1 MKVNEVSKELQ
12 NLILEYYDFE
22 RKNPLEEEQ
31 VLLTLNM
38 DLSNVRYELMK
49 NYHYDSNKDKNLS
62 MNIQRQI
69 NSTGI

>member
-22 RKNPLEEEQ
+22 RSNPLEEEQ

-62 MNIQRQI
+62 INIQRQI

>member
-62 MNIQRQI
+62 INIQRQI